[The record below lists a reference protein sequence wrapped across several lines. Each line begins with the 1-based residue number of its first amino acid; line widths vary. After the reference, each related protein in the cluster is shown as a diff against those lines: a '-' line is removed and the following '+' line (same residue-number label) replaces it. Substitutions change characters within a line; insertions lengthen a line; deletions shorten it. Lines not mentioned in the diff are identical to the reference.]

1 MNSVLTEIGRFLT
14 IGIIEITFMF
24 LALLVI

>member
-14 IGIIEITFMF
+14 IGIIELTFMF

>member
-14 IGIIEITFMF
+14 VGIIEITFIV

>member
-14 IGIIEITFMF
+14 IGIIEITFIV
-24 LALLVI
+24 LALLVV

>member
-14 IGIIEITFMF
+14 IGIIEITFIV